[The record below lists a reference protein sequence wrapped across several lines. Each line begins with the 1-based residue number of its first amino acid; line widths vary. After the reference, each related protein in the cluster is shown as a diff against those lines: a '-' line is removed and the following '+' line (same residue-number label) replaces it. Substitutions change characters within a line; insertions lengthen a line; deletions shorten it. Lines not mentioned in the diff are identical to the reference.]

1 MSTIVHYECRNPG
14 HLRGGSRRGIG
25 GTVIHHGSVGYCDG
39 VNVDGAHRWVPTG
52 GVPIEYLY
60 DGSPTFD
67 RASDGALV
75 HVRPAASG
83 KLLFEVDGGRFAA
96 RTDLHVGVKLSD
108 DPDWPDPEPVRMT
121 LLHAD

>member
-25 GTVIHHGSVGYCDG
+25 GTVIHHGSVGYCHG

-60 DGSPTFD
+60 DGSPTSD
-67 RASDGALV
+67 RPRTYRARDGALV
-75 HVRPAASG
+75 HARPAASG
-83 KLLFEVDGGRFAA
+83 QLPLHVHGGPVAA
-96 RTDLHVGVKLSD
+96 RTHLHLG
-108 DPDWPDPEPVRMT
+108 
-121 LLHAD
+121 